1 MGLAEVR
8 EEEIIED
15 KIDREEDMV
24 IKEEEVKVEE
34 EEAVMIIGGAVKDMM
49 DREAMKMIKIKMLN
63 QMIIGDKMNRMLKK
77 KKVMIKIEM
86 TVKPIIMIM
95 INLINKTLIKNMTEE
110 IVKIEGVK
118 EKMGYKKGIVINKK
132 PNLIQIQILGCIM

>member
-1 MGLAEVR
+1 MGPEEVR

-15 KIDREEDMV
+15 KIDREEDTV

-34 EEAVMIIGGAVKDMM
+34 EEAVMIIGGEVKDKM

-86 TVKPIIMIM
+86 TVKPIIMIL
-95 INLINKTLIKNMTEE
+95 INLVNKTLIKNMIKVIVIIEE
-110 IVKIEGVK
+110 GKG
-118 EKMGYKKGIVINKK
+118 KMGYKKGIVINKK
-132 PNLIQIQILGCIM
+132 PNLTQIQILGCIM